1 MANKYHARKVK
12 IDGYTFDSQ
21 REAERYSELRIMEKA
36 GEIKDL
42 QVHPKIELQP
52 GFYYKD
58 KRIRAITYEAD
69 FRYYDKDDTI
79 IVEDIKGMETQAFRI
94 KWKIAQYKF
103 RNTKTVEFRKVK

>member
-1 MANKYHARKVK
+1 MANKYNARKVK
-12 IDGYTFDSQ
+12 IDGYTFESQ
-21 REAERYSELRIMEKA
+21 REAERYSELCIMEKA

-52 GFYYKD
+52 GFYYQNQ
-58 KRIRAITYEAD
+58 RIRAITYEAD
-69 FRYYDKDDTI
+69 FQYYDKDDTI